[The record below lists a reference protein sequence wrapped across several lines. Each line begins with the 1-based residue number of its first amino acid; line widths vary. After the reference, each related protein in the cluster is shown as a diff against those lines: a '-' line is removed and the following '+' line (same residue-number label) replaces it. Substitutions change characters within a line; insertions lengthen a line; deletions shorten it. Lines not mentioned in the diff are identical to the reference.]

1 MTQRI
6 GDWAPDNGFAFHNW
20 WHLALYH
27 LDLGE
32 FDRVLDLYDTR
43 IRNTGSNLPME
54 MLDGT
59 ALLWRLHLRDID
71 VGSRWKELAD
81 KWEAR
86 TGDLYYA
93 FNDMHAMMSFIGD
106 GRSTAA
112 KALLKGMEQ
121 RVQNGDT
128 NAMMTRD
135 VGLPVC
141 QAIAAYADGNY
152 SKTVDLLL
160 PVRPIANR
168 FGGSHAQRD
177 VLSLTLIE
185 AALRGSRSRLARE
198 LAAERT
204 ELKPSSPF
212 NWILTARSLD
222 GLGDSPAAD
231 KARAAAQSNRTA
243 ALQQA
248 A

>member
-1 MTQRI
+1 
-6 GDWAPDNGFAFHNW
+6 
-20 WHLALYH
+20 
-27 LDLGE
+27 
-32 FDRVLDLYDTR
+32 
-43 IRNTGSNLPME
+43 
-54 MLDGT
+54 
-59 ALLWRLHLRDID
+59 
-71 VGSRWKELAD
+71 
-81 KWEAR
+81 
-86 TGDLYYA
+86 
-93 FNDMHAMMSFIGD
+93 MHAMMSFIGD

-177 VLSLTLIE
+177 FE
-185 AALRGSRSRLARE
+185 PDFDRAALRGSRSPSPRTRSG
-198 LAAERT
+198 AA
-204 ELKPSSPF
+204 
-212 NWILTARSLD
+212 
-222 GLGDSPAAD
+222 G
-231 KARAAAQSNRTA
+231 
-243 ALQQA
+243 
-248 A
+248 